1 MEVKLAQYADDTTA
15 ILADTDSGK
24 RLLEMADIFT
34 KISGLKLNKS
44 KSYGMR
50 LGAKTISCSDT
61 IVGITWTETVKI
73 LGINFRANCSAA
85 EVQENYELRLNNIE
99 KAIAGWTRRNLSMIG
114 KITVVKSLL
123 TAQLNHLMLTFK
135 FQDSILKRLNT
146 MLHKFVWTNG
156 KNSIEK
162 IKRDVLIQ
170 NYENG
175 GLKMPDLF
183 IMQQALAASWLQ
195 KLELCENEKF
205 TCKWSI
211 IPKVLLSG
219 KGPYNMLLKFNCNHK
234 EIMKE
239 EAYKVLPDI
248 LKELINVVYRVKDE
262 VSVLAGNHILW
273 KNRMITYK
281 HKTLQY
287 NNWIKQGIYLVEQ
300 VIDTD
305 YNLVSFEFIK
315 NIIPDKGEL
324 WFQYL
329 AMKQAISNNTVIMNS
344 NNLLLLNGESLS
356 KVNVKKYVNA
366 LVGLRYKIPKA
377 VFHWERKFAH
387 PELNWQFIWKLH
399 CRATKEPRIM
409 TLMWKLVQNIYPT
422 AILLKKIGKVEHN
435 LCAYCNE
442 VDSIEHFFY
451 YCSVSQY
458 LWLHLER
465 LCNIKTSVHNV
476 LFGINSSD
484 TDNVL
489 NSKIIG
495 VGILAISKFKYGKY
509 RNLIKLFEYECKLRN
524 ICVI

>member
-34 KISGLKLNKS
+34 KLSGLRLNKS
-44 KSYGMR
+44 TSYGMR
-50 LGAKTISCSDT
+50 LGSRTISCSDT
-61 IVGITWTETVKI
+61 IVGITWTEIVKI

-85 EVQENYELRLNNIE
+85 DVQENYELRLNNIE

-135 FQDSILKRLNT
+135 FQDSMLKRLNT
-146 MLHKFVWTNG
+146 MLYKFVWTNG
-156 KNSIEK
+156 KK
-162 IKRDVLIQ
+162 INRDVLIQ

-211 IPKVLLSG
+211 IPKVLLSR
-219 KGPYNMLLKFNCNHK
+219 KGPYNMLLKLDCNHK
-234 EIMKE
+234 EMMKE

-248 LKELINVVYRVKDE
+248 FKELINVVYRVKDE
-262 VSVLAGNHILW
+262 VSVLAGNHMLW
-273 KNRMITYK
+273 KNRMIIYK

-329 AMKQAISNNTVIMNS
+329 AMKQGI
-344 NNLLLLNGESLS
+344 
-356 KVNVKKYVNA
+356 
-366 LVGLRYKIPKA
+366 
-377 VFHWERKFAH
+377 
-387 PELNWQFIWKLH
+387 
-399 CRATKEPRIM
+399 
-409 TLMWKLVQNIYPT
+409 
-422 AILLKKIGKVEHN
+422 
-435 LCAYCNE
+435 
-442 VDSIEHFFY
+442 IE
-451 YCSVSQY
+451 
-458 LWLHLER
+458 
-465 LCNIKTSVHNV
+465 
-476 LFGINSSD
+476 
-484 TDNVL
+484 
-489 NSKIIG
+489 
-495 VGILAISKFKYGKY
+495 
-509 RNLIKLFEYECKLRN
+509 
-524 ICVI
+524 